1 MFLIY
6 LTEILNMKEIKSIKV
21 NYKLL
26 IFSLFFTFSL
36 LADGDSVLLNIYT
49 APVLVILILL
59 SFYQI
64 IINREGITK
73 KTLIVPVFKTV
84 KKWREIKYYVTVKE
98 FNKDHYARYN
108 SSGGSISFF
117 LESSFLKSI
126 QNQQKIKNSL
136 GQIVGIS
143 NCLWFIDQENKVCLR
158 LDMDN
163 YSNSDEI
170 LKSIQVN
177 EKSYGDEFEVNQPSF
192 PFVGYKKFNELYF
205 PRNPEE
211 LALLENKL
219 TEPEKIKLNNLR
231 KRKEKGDKVYL
242 ISRDLNLNMFFDKTD

>member
-6 LTEILNMKEIKSIKV
+6 LVKILNMKEIKSTKV
-21 NYKLL
+21 NFKLL
-26 IFSLFFTFSL
+26 IFALSFTFYSILEGSL
-36 LADGDSVLLNIYT
+36 DFLNIYT

-84 KKWREIKYYVTVKE
+84 KKWREIKYYVTVTE
-98 FNKDHYARYN
+98 YNFDHFSNYN
-108 SSGGSISFF
+108 NGYKSVLETTFLNSI
-117 LESSFLKSI
+117 LKQKSI
-126 QNQQKIKNSL
+126 RSSL
-136 GQIVGIS
+136 GEILRIS
-143 NCLWFIDQENKVCLR
+143 NCIWFIDQQSKVCLR
-158 LDMDN
+158 LDMDK
-163 YSNSDEI
+163 YSNSDEV
-170 LKSIQVN
+170 LKSIQNN
-177 EKSYGDEFEVNQPSF
+177 EISYGDEFEVNQPSF
-192 PFVGYKKFNELYF
+192 PFIGYKKFDELYF

-211 LALLENKL
+211 LALLEKQL

-242 ISRDLNLNMFFDKTD
+242 ISRDLNLNMFFDKTE

>member
-1 MFLIY
+1 
-6 LTEILNMKEIKSIKV
+6 MKEIKSIKV

-36 LADGDSVLLNIYT
+36 LVDGDSVLLNIYT
-49 APVLVILILL
+49 VPILVILILL

-64 IINREGITK
+64 IINREGISK
-73 KTLIVPVFKTV
+73 KTLIIPFFKTV
-84 KKWREIKYYVTVKE
+84 KKWKEIKYYVTVKE
-98 FNKDHYARYN
+98 FNKDHYASYN
-108 SSGGSISFF
+108 SSGGSIFF

-143 NCLWFIDQENKVCLR
+143 NCIWFIDQENKVCLR
-158 LDMDN
+158 LDMDK

-170 LKSIQVN
+170 LKSIQIN
-177 EKSYGDEFEVNQPSF
+177 EISYGDEFEVNQPSF
-192 PFVGYKKFNELYF
+192 PFFGYKKFNEIYF
-205 PRNPEE
+205 PRNSEE

-219 TEPEKIKLNNLR
+219 TEPEKIKLKNLR
-231 KRKEKGDKVYL
+231 KRKENGDKVYL
-242 ISRDLNLNMFFDKTD
+242 ISRDLGLNMFFDKTE

>member
-1 MFLIY
+1 
-6 LTEILNMKEIKSIKV
+6 MKEIKSIKV
-21 NYKLL
+21 NFKLL
-26 IFSLFFTFSL
+26 IF
-36 LADGDSVLLNIYT
+36 VLLFPFYLILQDDLDFLNLYT
-49 APVLVILILL
+49 IPILVILILF

-84 KKWREIKYYVTVKE
+84 KTWREIKYYVTVKE
-98 FNKDHYARYN
+98 FNKDHYASYN
-108 SSGGSISFF
+108 SSGGSISF

-126 QNQQKIKNSL
+126 QYQQKITNSL
-136 GQIVGIS
+136 GGILKIS

-158 LDMDN
+158 LDMDK

-170 LKSIQVN
+170 LKSIQIN
-177 EKSYGDEFEVNQPSF
+177 EISYGDEFEVNQPSF
-192 PFVGYKKFNELYF
+192 PFLGYKKFNELYF

-211 LALLENKL
+211 LALLEEKL

-231 KRKEKGDKVYL
+231 KRKEKGDKIYL

>member
-1 MFLIY
+1 
-6 LTEILNMKEIKSIKV
+6 V
-21 NYKLL
+21 NFKLL
-26 IFSLFFTFSL
+26 IFALSFTFYSIFEGSL
-36 LADGDSVLLNIYT
+36 DFLNIYT

-84 KKWREIKYYVTVKE
+84 KTWREIKYYVTVRE
-98 FNKDHYARYN
+98 YN
-108 SSGGSISFF
+108 SDHFSNYNNGYKSVLETTF
-117 LESSFLKSI
+117 LNLIFK
-126 QNQQKIKNSL
+126 QKTIRNSL
-136 GQIVGIS
+136 GQILKIS
-143 NCLWFIDQENKVCLR
+143 NCLWFIDQQSKVCLR
-158 LDMDN
+158 LNMDK

-177 EKSYGDEFEVNQPSF
+177 EKSYGDEFEVNEPSF
-192 PFVGYKKFNELYF
+192 PFFGYKKFSELHF
-205 PRNPEE
+205 PRNIDE

-242 ISRDLNLNMFFDKTD
+242 ISRDLNLNMFFDKTE

>member
-1 MFLIY
+1 
-6 LTEILNMKEIKSIKV
+6 MKEIKSTKV

-26 IFSLFFTFSL
+26 MFSLFFTFSL
-36 LADGDSVLLNIYT
+36 LVEADSVLLNIYT
-49 APVLVILILL
+49 IPILVILILL

-73 KTLIVPVFKTV
+73 KTLIIPFFKTV

-98 FNKDHYARYN
+98 FQKDHYN
-108 SSGGSISFF
+108 SYSSSRGSISF

-126 QNQQKIKNSL
+126 QNQSKIKNSL

-143 NCLWFIDQENKVCLR
+143 NCIWFIDQENKVCLR
-158 LDMDN
+158 LVMDN
-163 YSNSDEI
+163 YSSSDEV
-170 LKSIQVN
+170 LKSIQN
-177 EKSYGDEFEVNQPSF
+177 NKISYGDEFEVNQPSF
-192 PFVGYKKFNELYF
+192 PFIGYKKFDELYF

-211 LALLENKL
+211 LALLEKQL

-242 ISRDLNLNMFFDKTD
+242 ISRDLNLNMFFDKTE

>member
-6 LTEILNMKEIKSIKV
+6 LVKILNMKEIKSTKV
-21 NYKLL
+21 NFKLL
-26 IFSLFFTFSL
+26 IFALSFTFYSILEGSL
-36 LADGDSVLLNIYT
+36 DFLNIYT

-84 KKWREIKYYVTVKE
+84 KKWREIKYYVTVTE
-98 FNKDHYARYN
+98 YNFDHFSNYN
-108 SSGGSISFF
+108 NGYKSVLETTFLNSI
-117 LESSFLKSI
+117 LK
-126 QNQQKIKNSL
+126 QKSVRSSL
-136 GQIVGIS
+136 GEILRIS
-143 NCLWFIDQENKVCLR
+143 NCIWFIDQQSKVCLR
-158 LDMDN
+158 LDMDK
-163 YSNSDEI
+163 YSNSDEV
-170 LKSIQVN
+170 LKSIQNN
-177 EKSYGDEFEVNQPSF
+177 EISYGDEFEVNQPSF
-192 PFVGYKKFNELYF
+192 PFIGYKKFDELYF

-211 LALLENKL
+211 LELLEEKL

-242 ISRDLNLNMFFDKTD
+242 ISRDLSLNMFFDKTE

>member
-1 MFLIY
+1 
-6 LTEILNMKEIKSIKV
+6 MKEIKSTKV

-36 LADGDSVLLNIYT
+36 LFEADSVLLNIYT
-49 APVLVILILL
+49 IPILVILILL

-73 KTLIVPVFKTV
+73 KTLIIPFFKTV
-84 KKWREIKYYVTVKE
+84 KKWREIKYYVTVTE
-98 FNKDHYARYN
+98 YNFDHFSNYN
-108 SSGGSISFF
+108 NGYKSVLETTFLNSI
-117 LESSFLKSI
+117 LKQKSI
-126 QNQQKIKNSL
+126 RSSL
-136 GQIVGIS
+136 GEILRIS
-143 NCLWFIDQENKVCLR
+143 NCIWFIDQQSKVCLR
-158 LDMDN
+158 LDMDK
-163 YSNSDEI
+163 YSNSDEV
-170 LKSIQVN
+170 LKSIQNN
-177 EKSYGDEFEVNQPSF
+177 EISYGDEFEVNQPSF
-192 PFVGYKKFNELYF
+192 PFIGYKKFDELYF

-242 ISRDLNLNMFFDKTD
+242 ISRDLNLNMFFDKTE

>member
-6 LTEILNMKEIKSIKV
+6 LVKILNMKEIKSTKV
-21 NYKLL
+21 NFKLL
-26 IFSLFFTFSL
+26 IFALSFTFYSILEGSL
-36 LADGDSVLLNIYT
+36 DFLNIYT

-84 KKWREIKYYVTVKE
+84 KTWREIKYYVTVRE
-98 FNKDHYARYN
+98 YN
-108 SSGGSISFF
+108 SDHFSNYNNGYKSVLETTF
-117 LESSFLKSI
+117 LNLIFK
-126 QNQQKIKNSL
+126 QKTIRNSL
-136 GQIVGIS
+136 GQILKIS
-143 NCLWFIDQENKVCLR
+143 NCLWFIDQQSKVCLR
-158 LDMDN
+158 LNMDK

-177 EKSYGDEFEVNQPSF
+177 EKSYGDEFEVNEPSF
-192 PFVGYKKFNELYF
+192 PFFGYKKFSELHF
-205 PRNPEE
+205 PRNSDE

>member
-1 MFLIY
+1 
-6 LTEILNMKEIKSIKV
+6 MKEIKSTKV

-26 IFSLFFTFSL
+26 IFSLFFSFSL
-36 LADGDSVLLNIYT
+36 LFEADSVLLNIYT
-49 APVLVILILL
+49 IPILVILILL

-73 KTLIVPVFKTV
+73 KTLIIPFFKTV
-84 KKWREIKYYVTVKE
+84 KKWREIKYYVTVTE
-98 FNKDHYARYN
+98 YNFDHFSNYN
-108 SSGGSISFF
+108 NGYKSVLETTFLNSI
-117 LESSFLKSI
+117 LK
-126 QNQQKIKNSL
+126 QKSVRSSL
-136 GQIVGIS
+136 GEILRIS
-143 NCLWFIDQENKVCLR
+143 NCIWFIDQQSKVCLR
-158 LDMDN
+158 LDMDK

>member
-1 MFLIY
+1 
-6 LTEILNMKEIKSIKV
+6 MKEIKSIKV

-36 LADGDSVLLNIYT
+36 LVDGDSVLLNIYT
-49 APVLVILILL
+49 VPILVILILL

-64 IINREGITK
+64 IINREGISK
-73 KTLIVPVFKTV
+73 KTLIIPFFKTV

-108 SSGGSISFF
+108 SSGGSISF
-117 LESSFLKSI
+117 LELSFLKSI

-143 NCLWFIDQENKVCLR
+143 NCIWFIDQENKVCLR
-158 LDMDN
+158 LDMDK

-170 LKSIQVN
+170 LKSIQIN
-177 EKSYGDEFEVNQPSF
+177 EISYGDEFEVNEPSF
-192 PFVGYKKFNELYF
+192 PFLGYKKFNELYF
-205 PRNPEE
+205 PRNSEE

-219 TEPEKIKLNNLR
+219 TEPEKIKLKNLR
-231 KRKEKGDKVYL
+231 KRKENGDKVYL
-242 ISRDLNLNMFFDKTD
+242 ISRDLGLNMFFDKTE

>member
-84 KKWREIKYYVTVKE
+84 KKWREIKYYVTVTE
-98 FNKDHYARYN
+98 YNFDHFSNYN
-108 SSGGSISFF
+108 NGYKSVLETTFLNSI
-117 LESSFLKSI
+117 LK
-126 QNQQKIKNSL
+126 QKSVRSSL
-136 GQIVGIS
+136 GEILRIS
-143 NCLWFIDQENKVCLR
+143 NCIWFIDQQSKVCLR
-158 LDMDN
+158 LDMDK
-163 YSNSDEI
+163 YSNSDEV
-170 LKSIQVN
+170 LKSIQNN
-177 EKSYGDEFEVNQPSF
+177 EISYGDEFEVNQPSF
-192 PFVGYKKFNELYF
+192 PFIGYKKFDELYF

-211 LALLENKL
+211 LALLEEKL

-242 ISRDLNLNMFFDKTD
+242 ISRDLNLNMFFDKSE

>member
-6 LTEILNMKEIKSIKV
+6 LVKILNMKEIKSTKV
-21 NYKLL
+21 NFKLL
-26 IFSLFFTFSL
+26 IFALSFTFYSILEGSL
-36 LADGDSVLLNIYT
+36 DFLNIYT

-84 KKWREIKYYVTVKE
+84 KKWREIKYYVTVTE
-98 FNKDHYARYN
+98 YNFDHFSNYN
-108 SSGGSISFF
+108 NGYKSVLETTFLNSI
-117 LESSFLKSI
+117 LK
-126 QNQQKIKNSL
+126 QKSVRSSL
-136 GQIVGIS
+136 GEILRIS
-143 NCLWFIDQENKVCLR
+143 NCIWFIDQQSKVCLR
-158 LDMDN
+158 LDMDK
-163 YSNSDEI
+163 YSKSDEV
-170 LKSIQVN
+170 LKSIQNN
-177 EKSYGDEFEVNQPSF
+177 EISYGDEFEVNQPSF
-192 PFVGYKKFNELYF
+192 PFIGYKKFDELYF

-211 LALLENKL
+211 LELLEEKL

-242 ISRDLNLNMFFDKTD
+242 ISRDLNLNMFFDKSD

>member
-84 KKWREIKYYVTVKE
+84 KKWREIKYYVTVTE
-98 FNKDHYARYN
+98 YNFDHFSNYN
-108 SSGGSISFF
+108 NGYKSVLETTFLNSI
-117 LESSFLKSI
+117 LKQKSI
-126 QNQQKIKNSL
+126 RSSL
-136 GQIVGIS
+136 GEILRIS
-143 NCLWFIDQENKVCLR
+143 NCIWFIDQQSKVCLR
-158 LDMDN
+158 LDMDK
-163 YSNSDEI
+163 YSNSDEV
-170 LKSIQVN
+170 LKSIQNN
-177 EKSYGDEFEVNQPSF
+177 EISYGDEFEVNQPSF
-192 PFVGYKKFNELYF
+192 PFIGYKKFDELYF

-211 LALLENKL
+211 LALLEEKL

>member
-1 MFLIY
+1 
-6 LTEILNMKEIKSIKV
+6 MKEIKSIKV

-26 IFSLFFTFSL
+26 IFSLFFTFSSL
-36 LADGDSVLLNIYT
+36 VEGDSVLLNIYT
-49 APVLVILILL
+49 IPILVILISL

-73 KTLIVPVFKTV
+73 KTLIIPFFKTV
-84 KKWREIKYYVTVKE
+84 KKWKEIKYYVTVKE
-98 FNKDHYARYN
+98 FNKDHYAGYN
-108 SSGGSISFF
+108 SSRGSISF

-158 LDMDN
+158 LDMDK
-163 YSNSDEI
+163 YSNSVEV
-170 LKSIQVN
+170 LKSIQSN
-177 EKSYGDEFEVNQPSF
+177 EISYGDEFEVNQPSF
-192 PFVGYKKFNELYF
+192 PFIGYKKFDELYF

-211 LALLENKL
+211 LALLEKKL

-231 KRKEKGDKVYL
+231 KRNEKGDKVYL
-242 ISRDLNLNMFFDKTD
+242 ISRDLNLNMFFDKNE

>member
-49 APVLVILILL
+49 APILVILILL

-73 KTLIVPVFKTV
+73 KTLIIPFFKTV
-84 KKWREIKYYVTVKE
+84 KKWREIKYYVTVTE
-98 FNKDHYARYN
+98 YNFDHFSNYN
-108 SSGGSISFF
+108 NGYKSVLETTFLNSI
-117 LESSFLKSI
+117 LKQKSI
-126 QNQQKIKNSL
+126 RSSL
-136 GQIVGIS
+136 GEILRIS
-143 NCLWFIDQENKVCLR
+143 NCIWFIDQQSKVCLR
-158 LDMDN
+158 LDMDK
-163 YSNSDEI
+163 YSNSDEV
-170 LKSIQVN
+170 LKSIQNN
-177 EKSYGDEFEVNQPSF
+177 EISYGDEFEVNQPSF
-192 PFVGYKKFNELYF
+192 PFIGYKKFDELYF

-211 LALLENKL
+211 LALLEEKL

-242 ISRDLNLNMFFDKTD
+242 ISRDLNLNMFFDKSE

>member
-1 MFLIY
+1 
-6 LTEILNMKEIKSIKV
+6 MKEIKSTKV

-26 IFSLFFTFSL
+26 MFSLFFTFSL
-36 LADGDSVLLNIYT
+36 LVEADSVLLNIYT
-49 APVLVILILL
+49 IPILVILILL

-73 KTLIVPVFKTV
+73 KTLIIPFFKTV

-98 FNKDHYARYN
+98 FNKDHYN
-108 SSGGSISFF
+108 SYSSSRGSISF
-117 LESSFLKSI
+117 LELSFLKSI
-126 QNQQKIKNSL
+126 QNQQRIKNSL

-143 NCLWFIDQENKVCLR
+143 NCIWFIDQQSKVCLR
-158 LDMDN
+158 LVMDN
-163 YSNSDEI
+163 YSSSDEV
-170 LKSIQVN
+170 LKSIQN
-177 EKSYGDEFEVNQPSF
+177 NKISYGDEFEVNQPSF
-192 PFVGYKKFNELYF
+192 PFIGYKKFEELYF

-211 LALLENKL
+211 LALLEKQL

-242 ISRDLNLNMFFDKTD
+242 ISRDLNLNMFFDKTE

>member
-1 MFLIY
+1 
-6 LTEILNMKEIKSIKV
+6 MKEIKSMEV

-36 LADGDSVLLNIYT
+36 LVEGDSVLLNIYT
-49 APVLVILILL
+49 IPILVILILL

-73 KTLIVPVFKTV
+73 KTLIIPFFKTV

-98 FNKDHYARYN
+98 FNKDHYASYN
-108 SSGGSISFF
+108 SSRGFISF

-126 QNQQKIKNSL
+126 QNQQKLKNSL

-158 LDMDN
+158 LDMDK
-163 YSNSDEI
+163 YSNSDEV
-170 LKSIQVN
+170 LKSIQSN
-177 EKSYGDEFEVNQPSF
+177 EISYGDEFEVNQPSF
-192 PFVGYKKFNELYF
+192 PFIGYKKFDELYF

-211 LALLENKL
+211 LALLEKKL

-242 ISRDLNLNMFFDKTD
+242 ISRDLNLNMFFDKTE

>member
-6 LTEILNMKEIKSIKV
+6 LVKILNMKEIKSTKF
-21 NYKLL
+21 NFKLL
-26 IFSLFFTFSL
+26 IFALSFTFYSILEGSL
-36 LADGDSVLLNIYT
+36 DFLNIYT

-84 KKWREIKYYVTVKE
+84 KKWREIKYYVTVTE
-98 FNKDHYARYN
+98 YNFDHFSNYN
-108 SSGGSISFF
+108 NGYKSVLETTFLNSI
-117 LESSFLKSI
+117 LK
-126 QNQQKIKNSL
+126 QKSVRSSL
-136 GQIVGIS
+136 GEILRIS
-143 NCLWFIDQENKVCLR
+143 NCIWFIDQQSKVCLR
-158 LDMDN
+158 LDMDK
-163 YSNSDEI
+163 YSNSDEV
-170 LKSIQVN
+170 LKSIQNN
-177 EKSYGDEFEVNQPSF
+177 EISYGDEFEVNQPSF
-192 PFVGYKKFNELYF
+192 PFIGYKKFDELYF

-211 LALLENKL
+211 LELLEEKL

-242 ISRDLNLNMFFDKTD
+242 ISRDLNLNMFFDKSD

>member
-6 LTEILNMKEIKSIKV
+6 LVKILNMKEIKSTKV
-21 NYKLL
+21 NLKLL
-26 IFSLFFTFSL
+26 IFALSFTFYSILEGSL
-36 LADGDSVLLNIYT
+36 DFLNIYT

-84 KKWREIKYYVTVKE
+84 KKWREIKYYVTVTE
-98 FNKDHYARYN
+98 YNFDHFSNYN
-108 SSGGSISFF
+108 NGYKSVLETTFLNSI
-117 LESSFLKSI
+117 LK
-126 QNQQKIKNSL
+126 QKSVRSSL
-136 GQIVGIS
+136 GEILRIS
-143 NCLWFIDQENKVCLR
+143 NCIWFIDQQSKVCLR
-158 LDMDN
+158 LDMDK
-163 YSNSDEI
+163 YSNSDEV
-170 LKSIQVN
+170 LKSIQNN
-177 EKSYGDEFEVNQPSF
+177 EISYGDEFEVNQPSF
-192 PFVGYKKFNELYF
+192 PFIGYKKFDELYF

-211 LALLENKL
+211 LELLEEKL